1 MCKDTEVR
9 ILFKGVMA
17 MGSINVGNNQDYSY
31 LFQSLSSSSGG
42 MGNLNFLSDYA
53 SIKNGSY
60 GKLLKTYYG
69 ARQDSSTAEVSK
81 KSSSGNVLERILEE
95 KKNPKVSKDVQKAN
109 ASLTTGLSSLKSSVS
124 ALQSDKTYTD
134 TENGQSAADK
144 VVSAMKTFVSD
155 YNNVVNAAK
164 GSTLANKTAYVAN
177 MMSSSAANADK
188 LSEIGVTVNS
198 DGTLELN
205 QARLKEADISK
216 VQELFS
222 PDNIMSYGSTIASR
236 VQFAGTSS
244 GTSGTGSSEP
254 NNTVGSGASSLKED
268 SKTLASDKLYEKV
281 KDKDGN
287 ETDQYDINKI
297 FATAKSFVSNYNK
310 MFDNAES
317 STNSGVL
324 ANLSYI
330 REKTA
335 RNEDALK
342 QFGFSVDNKG
352 RMKIDEDT
360 FKKSDMSEVQQFFK
374 DYGSSIATNASLVDY
389 YLTTQANAA
398 SGYTVDGEYN
408 VQGNAR
414 YFGSV

>member
-144 VVSAMKTFVSD
+144 VVSAMKTFVTD

-188 LSEIGVTVNS
+188 LSEIGV
-198 DGTLELN
+198 D
-205 QARLKEADISK
+205 R
-216 VQELFS
+216 
-222 PDNIMSYGSTIASR
+222 
-236 VQFAGTSS
+236 
-244 GTSGTGSSEP
+244 
-254 NNTVGSGASSLKED
+254 
-268 SKTLASDKLYEKV
+268 
-281 KDKDGN
+281 
-287 ETDQYDINKI
+287 
-297 FATAKSFVSNYNK
+297 KSV
-310 MFDNAES
+310 
-317 STNSGVL
+317 V
-324 ANLSYI
+324 
-330 REKTA
+330 
-335 RNEDALK
+335 
-342 QFGFSVDNKG
+342 
-352 RMKIDEDT
+352 
-360 FKKSDMSEVQQFFK
+360 
-374 DYGSSIATNASLVDY
+374 
-389 YLTTQANAA
+389 
-398 SGYTVDGEYN
+398 
-408 VQGNAR
+408 
-414 YFGSV
+414 